1 MAVSAFQDLELAD
14 EDREWDGDAAEKRV
28 RKWAD
33 AEDGPNEK
41 YRDAHVWYDADS
53 KDNFTAYKLLIA
65 DVIGG
70 KLRAVPRGVMAAG
83 NVMQGA
89 RGGVDIPERD
99 VNRVKSHLAKYYKK
113 MDRTPPGR
121 TERASR
127 ASRHWPVAT
136 VVRPASTRRQL
147 LTAGNRGD
155 LRRFLAP
162 ALYSARTGGT
172 VANGQCP
179 RWPLSRSVSL
189 VNKV

>member
-1 MAVSAFQDLELAD
+1 MT
-14 EDREWDGDAAEKRV
+14 AAETRV

-33 AEDGPNEK
+33 AADGPNEK

-53 KDNFTAYKLLIA
+53 KDNFTAYKLLVA

-113 MDRTPPGR
+113 MDRTPPW
-121 TERASR
+121 E
-127 ASRHWPVAT
+127 
-136 VVRPASTRRQL
+136 
-147 LTAGNRGD
+147 D
-155 LRRFLAP
+155 
-162 ALYSARTGGT
+162 
-172 VANGQCP
+172 
-179 RWPLSRSVSL
+179 
-189 VNKV
+189 